1 MTEEPKLFIM
11 ETNDPAT
18 VRPATPAERVEYEL
32 AEDANVIHVTRT
44 DGTSE
49 IYPPGW
55 GFVVRRRRIAE
66 ADEVAAI

>member
-1 MTEEPKLFIM
+1 MTEKEKLFIM
-11 ETNDPAT
+11 EVNDRAR
-18 VRPATPAERVEYEL
+18 VRPATPAERVEYDL

-55 GFVVRRRRIAE
+55 GFVARQRWIAE

>member
-1 MTEEPKLFIM
+1 MTDKPKLFIM
-11 ETNDPAT
+11 ETNDRAT
-18 VRPATPAERVEYEL
+18 IRPATPAERVEHEL
-32 AEDANVIHVTRT
+32 AEDANVTHVTRA

-55 GFVVRRRRIAE
+55 GFVVRQRRIAE